1 MLRIFPKMTDMT
13 TGRPALEVASEDIED
28 LLEWQRQIEAARNK
42 LDTLQADILKHEK
55 LMKQESRSK
64 RIALE
69 MSDLVIYC
77 RPVPFVIE
85 SELIT
90 RC

>member
-28 LLEWQRQIEAARNK
+28 LVEWQREIEAARNK
-42 LDTLQADILKHEK
+42 LDTLQKDILKHEK

-77 RPVPFVIE
+77 RPVPFAIE

-90 RC
+90 